1 MAAEDEQEEAPEGFH
16 YDEFGE
22 LVPDEEE
29 EEEEGLDKY
38 KTTRGSVVRVEY
50 EGGVNFIINY
60 NSFDIVVNYNG
71 QKINIGPLS
80 FERIG

>member
-1 MAAEDEQEEAPEGFH
+1 
-16 YDEFGE
+16 
-22 LVPDEEE
+22 VPDEEE
-29 EEEEGLDKY
+29 EEEEAPDKY

-60 NSFDIVVNYNG
+60 NSFNIVVNYNS